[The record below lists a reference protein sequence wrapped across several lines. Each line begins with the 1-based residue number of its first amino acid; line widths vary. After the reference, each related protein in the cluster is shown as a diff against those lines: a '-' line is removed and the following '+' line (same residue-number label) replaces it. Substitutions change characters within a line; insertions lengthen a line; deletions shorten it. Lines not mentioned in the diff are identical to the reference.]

1 MVEDRGIRYGEVRAT
16 DGAIWGRHDRWVLE
30 GKIWIKAAD
39 WPEAEKHGWEWTAT
53 DDPLVCVRRRV
64 SKRAVAIQQ
73 TAREMPIW
81 NAVCSFAYKGED
93 EEGYSIHYR
102 ALVEDA
108 VTSAVAW
115 VENRQREL
123 PDHFG
128 KLLALKVFA
137 FSPMP
142 ISEDGS
148 LEASTSFWRY
158 EWKCDHSKALPRRPS

>member
-1 MVEDRGIRYGEVRAT
+1 MT
-16 DGAIWGRHDRWVLE
+16 NTL
-30 GKIWIKAAD
+30 
-39 WPEAEKHGWEWTAT
+39 
-53 DDPLVCVRRRV
+53 
-64 SKRAVAIQQ
+64 
-73 TAREMPIW
+73 PIW
-81 NAVCSFAYKGED
+81 HASCAFAVKGED
-93 EEGYSIHYR
+93 GRTYEKGYSIHYR
-102 ALVEDA
+102 ALGEDA

-148 LEASTSFWRY
+148 LEASTSFWHY
-158 EWKCDHSKALPRRPS
+158 EWKCDHGKALPRRPS

>member
-1 MVEDRGIRYGEVRAT
+1 MT
-16 DGAIWGRHDRWVLE
+16 NTL
-30 GKIWIKAAD
+30 
-39 WPEAEKHGWEWTAT
+39 
-53 DDPLVCVRRRV
+53 
-64 SKRAVAIQQ
+64 
-73 TAREMPIW
+73 PIW

-93 EEGYSIHYR
+93 GRTYEKGYSIHYR
-102 ALVEDA
+102 ALGEDA

-148 LEASTSFWRY
+148 LEASTSFWHY
-158 EWKCDHSKALPRRPS
+158 EWKCDHGKALPRRPS